1 MPGNPIAGHPPWRQL
16 LVILVALPIVVVAAV
31 LAYAWPAGRIAPRSL
46 PVGVVGPAR
55 DQVVAG
61 LDRAQ
66 SGGFDFHSF
75 ADEAAARTAV
85 RDRDVY
91 GAFVVG
97 QGRITVFEAS
107 AASPTVAQLLTAAGQ
122 QLATR
127 VARPASGLGPPG
139 PAGRSRTVDVVPISR
154 DDPHGVVL
162 SSALLPLTICS
173 VIIAA
178 AIAVVCGFRPALLQ
192 IAALVMVS
200 VATGAG
206 GFLIAQSLLGALPH
220 DHLATFG
227 ALALMLL
234 ALSATTAGLYS
245 LAGTAGLVLSAL
257 LMVFVGNPFSG
268 VTSAPEL
275 LPGAVQHIGEWLP
288 PGAGAEL
295 LRSTAYFHGNGSAGD
310 PLLAVP
316 LAAFRLSAGAPGQAT
331 SVRFAGHADHD
342 AAGAPTR
349 GFPTQTEP
357 ATSVR

>member
-1 MPGNPIAGHPPWRQL
+1 MPGNPIAGHPSWRQL

-66 SGGFDFHSF
+66 PGGFHFRSF

-97 QGRITVFEAS
+97 RDRITVLEAS

-122 QLATR
+122 KLATR
-127 VARPASGLGPPG
+127 VARPASGIGSPG
-139 PAGRSRTVDVVPISR
+139 PAVRSRTVDVVPISR
-154 DDPHGVVL
+154 DDPRGVVI

-178 AIAVVCGFRPALLQ
+178 AIAVVCGFRPAALQ
-192 IAALVMVS
+192 IAALGIVS
-200 VATGAG
+200 AATGAG
-206 GFLIAQSLLGALPH
+206 AFLIAQSLLGALPH
-220 DHLATFG
+220 EHLATLG

-245 LAGTAGLVLSAL
+245 LAGTPGLVLSAL

-295 LRSTAYFHGNGSAGD
+295 LRSTAYFHGNGSTGH
-310 PLLAVP
+310 LLVLVSWTAFG
-316 LAAFRLSAGAPGQAT
+316 LAAVATGQHT

-342 AAGAPTR
+342 AAGAPT
-349 GFPTQTEP
+349 GGLPTETEP